1 MRSCL
6 GTRGT
11 ALGRLLEQP
20 PLLLL
25 FLFFS
30 SHNIQATD
38 FSGTTPLLLRIFK
51 LIFL

>member
-6 GTRGT
+6 GTCS

-20 PLLLL
+20 PLL
-25 FLFFS
+25 FFFS

-38 FSGTTPLLLRIFK
+38 FSGTTPHLLRISE
-51 LIFL
+51 LIFP